1 MKLLKR
7 NYSYLLSMIIF
18 LVILPRLV
26 PANSFIN
33 TQVEP
38 SLQYEDIT
46 PNQFP
51 FVGQETTYDV
61 IQTTAGIPAATGTL
75 KVYYDRMLDNSSI
88 HGFFDVEVVSLI
100 EYYNESADGSE
111 NLETRHL
118 NIDATDTYII
128 DLFMVH
134 FFSWEGITPTPM
146 WIFPDDVKV
155 NATVKFWNY
164 TTTCKASHS
173 ISFNDKSYEVF
184 IFRTNGTL
192 LDMTLMYGFG
202 RHGESDWYGLLFY
215 MSGSFYEPYL
225 GSRMEATFKLTET
238 NVDLIPLDELN
249 RNVILATTISFYSV
263 VLIGT
268 FTYRFKTRR
277 DLIGGEI

>member
-61 IQTTAGIPAATGTL
+61 IQTTAGVPAATGTL
-75 KVYYDRMLDNSSI
+75 KVHYDRMIDNSSI

-238 NVDLIPLDELN
+238 NVELIPLDELN

>member
-1 MKLLKR
+1 MKILRK
-7 NYSYLLSMIIF
+7 NHSYLLSFIVF
-18 LVILPRLV
+18 LVILVRLL
-26 PANSFIN
+26 PANSFPNIQDAP
-33 TQVEP
+33 T
-38 SLQYEDIT
+38 LLAEDET

-51 FVGQETTYDV
+51 FVGQETTYEV
-61 IQTTAGIPAATGTL
+61 IQTTAGVPAASGTL
-75 KVYYDRMLDNSSI
+75 KVHYDRMLDSTSI
-88 HGFFDVEVVSLI
+88 HGFFDVEVISLI

-118 NIDATDTYII
+118 NIDASDTYII

-146 WIFPDDVKV
+146 WVFPDDVKV

-173 ISFNDKSYEVF
+173 VSFNDRNYEVF
-184 IFRTNGTL
+184 VFRTNGTL

-225 GSRMEATFKLTET
+225 GSRMEATFKLKET
-238 NVDLIPLDELN
+238 NVELIPLAELN
-249 RNVILATTISFYSV
+249 RNVILVTTISFYSV

-268 FTYRFKTRR
+268 VTYRFKTRR

>member
-51 FVGQETTYDV
+51 FVGQETIYDV
-61 IQTTAGIPAATGTL
+61 IQTTAGVPAATGTL
-75 KVYYDRMLDNSSI
+75 KVHYDRMIDNSSI

-238 NVDLIPLDELN
+238 NVELIPLDELN

>member
-26 PANSFIN
+26 PANSFFN
-33 TQVEP
+33 TKVEP

-61 IQTTAGIPAATGTL
+61 IQTTAGVPAATGTL
-75 KVYYDRMLDNSSI
+75 KVHYDRMLDNSSI

-238 NVDLIPLDELN
+238 NVELIPLDELN

>member
-61 IQTTAGIPAATGTL
+61 IQTTAGVPAATGTL
-75 KVYYDRMLDNSSI
+75 KVHYDRMLDNSSI

-238 NVDLIPLDELN
+238 NVELIPLDELN